1 MTHDRTTPKSTHPD
15 VPDSG
20 LSDDLRS
27 FLTNSA
33 PAQQPRTRNLRATF
47 RPVPGVPGVKSTGD
61 PGFPGTKA
69 FAAHRPDRRS
79 VGAALAPARAGTDTS
94 PAAPAGADDPAG
106 RRAAVL
112 EAGRGT
118 AANQSAQPAAASP
131 GRGNVRGRGGSSKE
145 KQTQADGSEGLNIPI
160 ADSIP
165 IGVRATVTD
174 PSHPWHT
181 YAGAIISGPEKYGL
195 GWFGQRLLLDGNNGE
210 AFIRPEQT
218 DWTKK
223 ATRRA
228 VALPREIGKLV
239 PKEETK
245 TPPKIIPSETER
257 ADARR
262 LFREIGERFNQN
274 RKKSKTAAYAAY
286 RHDLMANLDT
296 LIMGG
301 ALDLKEATTI
311 ITNLE
316 QYTRETEAE
325 STETPATILGRWL
338 RMDASELAE
347 LETKVVEETVE
358 ETVEDEENSEEES
371 GKEEIDES
379 DTATDP
385 GHAADS
391 H

>member
-33 PAQQPRTRNLRATF
+33 PVKQPRTRNLRATF
-47 RPVPGVPGVKSTGD
+47 RSAPGDST
-61 PGFPGTKA
+61 GFPGTKA
-69 FAAHRPDRRS
+69 FAAYRPDRRAAGAS
-79 VGAALAPARAGTDTS
+79 VAPARAGEHHA
-94 PAAPAGADDPAG
+94 PAAPAGADNPAG

-112 EAGRGT
+112 EARGST
-118 AANQSAQPAAASP
+118 AADQSAQPAAASP
-131 GRGNVRGRGGSSKE
+131 GGGRVRGRRGAGKE
-145 KQTQADGSEGLNIPI
+145 ESAP
-160 ADSIP
+160 
-165 IGVRATVTD
+165 
-174 PSHPWHT
+174 
-181 YAGAIISGPEKYGL
+181 AG
-195 GWFGQRLLLDGNNGE
+195 
-210 AFIRPEQT
+210 
-218 DWTKK
+218 K

-245 TPPKIIPSETER
+245 APPKIIPTETER
-257 ADARR
+257 NDARR

-338 RMDASELAE
+338 RMDAAELAE
-347 LETKVVEETVE
+347 LETKVVKES
-358 ETVEDEENSEEES
+358 VEDEENSEEE
-371 GKEEIDES
+371 EESEELAPIE
-379 DTATDP
+379 
-385 GHAADS
+385 
-391 H
+391 